1 MKNNSPFILSVMALA
16 CLNPLNA
23 NAETFSFDAR
33 QSLNADTLVLFHSA
47 DSTTYGIEMLP
58 QSTQDQLNLAT
69 ADNIF
74 SGKRGEI
81 LELLVP
87 SEIDAKRVL
96 LVGVGDPTSLTPGD
110 INHLGGQLS
119 AKLESVQQPSVRV
132 LTQGLNA
139 TGQFAAELAHGIE
152 LRSYRYTQFKA
163 SQRIKKNYQIGV
175 DDVNATQKHH
185 KNLQAV
191 EAGVFLARDLTNA
204 PAANMYPETFANE
217 ARKLKSLGVKVT
229 VLEAKDIERLNLG
242 ALAAVGKGSARPPK
256 LVVAHWPGSQA
267 SPIAFVGKGITF
279 DSGGYNIKATGTS
292 ISRMKSDMAGAATA
306 LGVVKAMAMQKAP
319 VNVVAIMPM
328 AENMVSGNAMLP
340 GDVIKTA
347 QGLTV
352 EVLNTDSEGR
362 LVLADGLWYAREHYQ
377 PAVIIDIATLTGS
390 KVSALGNVYAGLFT
404 DSEPL
409 VQQLTYAGQQVG
421 EKVWR
426 LPLDPA
432 YDEELTSSIADLK
445 NTGNENSA
453 GASSAAMFLKR
464 FAGEQ
469 PWVHLDIAGN
479 ALTASDTAVVP
490 AGATGYGVRLLST
503 WLTRPLTQPSAIV
516 LPKGE
521 STPEPTEQT
530 APPSTPDGAAQQPS
544 S

>member
-1 MKNNSPFILSVMALA
+1 MKNKHKIMLSVMALA

-23 NAETFSFDAR
+23 NAEIFSFDTYN
-33 QSLNADTLVLFHSA
+33 SLNSDTLVLFQSA
-47 DSTTYGIEMLP
+47 DATPYGIDILP

-81 LELLVP
+81 LEILVP

-96 LVGVGDPTSLTPGD
+96 LVGIGDVNTLTPGE
-110 INHLGGQLS
+110 INILGGNVA
-119 AKLESVQQPSVRV
+119 AKLDTVPQATVRV
-132 LTQGLNA
+132 LTQGLTA
-139 TGQFAAELAHGIE
+139 PLFASELAHGIE

-163 SQRIKKNYQIGV
+163 SPHAKKHYQMRV
-175 DDVNATQKHH
+175 DNLSDNQKHH
-185 KNLQAV
+185 KNLQAI

-204 PAANMYPETFANE
+204 PPNIMYPESFANE

-229 VLEAKDIERLNLG
+229 VLEAKDIERLQLG
-242 ALAAVGKGSARPPK
+242 ALAAVGKGSVRPPK
-256 LVVAHWPGSQA
+256 LVVAHWHGSKEA
-267 SPIAFVGKGITF
+267 PIALVGKGITF

-292 ISRMKSDMAGAATA
+292 IARMKSDMAGAATV
-306 LGVVKAMAMQKAP
+306 LGTIKAMAIQKAP

-328 AENMVSGNAMLP
+328 AENMISGHAMIP

-352 EVLNTDSEGR
+352 EVLNTDAEGR
-362 LVLADGLWYAREHYQ
+362 LVLADGLWYARENYQ
-377 PAVIIDIATLTGS
+377 PAVIIDVATLTGS

-426 LPLDPA
+426 LPLDNA
-432 YDEELTSSIADLK
+432 YADELKSTIADLK
-445 NTGNENSA
+445 NTGKEGSA

-464 FAGEQ
+464 FAGDQ
-469 PWVHLDIAGN
+469 PWAHLDIAGN
-479 ALTASDTAVVP
+479 ALTATDTAVVP

-503 WLTRPLTQPSAIV
+503 WLTQPKA
-516 LPKGE
+516 KN
-521 STPEPTEQT
+521 
-530 APPSTPDGAAQQPS
+530 
-544 S
+544 

>member
-1 MKNNSPFILSVMALA
+1 MKNNYKLMLSVMALA
-16 CLNPLNA
+16 CLNSLNA
-23 NAETFSFDAR
+23 NAESFSFDTR
-33 QSLNADTLVLFHSA
+33 SSLNSDTLVLFQSA
-47 DSTTYGIEMLP
+47 DSTTYGIDFLP

-81 LELLVP
+81 LEILVP

-96 LVGVGDPTSLTPGD
+96 LVGIGDAKNLTPGD
-110 INHLGGQLS
+110 INTIGGNVA
-119 AKLESVQQPSVRV
+119 AKLDTVPQATVRV
-132 LTQGLNA
+132 LTQGLTA
-139 TGQFAAELAHGIE
+139 APLFASELAHGIE

-163 SQRIKKNYQIGV
+163 SPRAEKNYQIAV
-175 DDVNATQKHH
+175 DDLSRNQKHH

-204 PAANMYPETFANE
+204 PADIMYPDSFANE

-229 VLEAKDIERLNLG
+229 VLEAKDIERLQLG
-242 ALAAVGKGSARPPK
+242 ALAAVGKGSERPPK
-256 LVVAHWPGSQA
+256 LVVAHWPGSKDA
-267 SPIAFVGKGITF
+267 PIALVGKGITF

-292 ISRMKSDMAGAATA
+292 IARMKSDMAGAATV
-306 LGVVKAMAMQKAP
+306 LGTIKAMAIQKAP

-328 AENMVSGNAMLP
+328 AENMVSGHAMIP

-352 EVLNTDSEGR
+352 EVLNTDAEGR
-362 LVLADGLWYAREHYQ
+362 LVLADGLWYARENYK
-377 PAVIIDIATLTGS
+377 PSVIIDVATLTGS

-426 LPLDPA
+426 LPLDQA
-432 YDEELTSSIADLK
+432 YADELKSTIADLT
-445 NTGNENSA
+445 NTGKEGSA

-469 PWVHLDIAGN
+469 PWAHIDIAGN
-479 ALTASDTAVVP
+479 ALTATDTAVVP

-503 WLTRPLTQPSAIV
+503 WLTQP
-516 LPKGE
+516 K
-521 STPEPTEQT
+521 
-530 APPSTPDGAAQQPS
+530 AQN
-544 S
+544 